1 MSEKMRIQKLLGK
14 RHVEVAVTFN
24 VAVLPPTHCAG
35 VDSPTDLRFANGT
48 STEIF

>member
-1 MSEKMRIQKLLGK
+1 MRRVCDGENADSIQKLSKK
-14 RHVEVAVTFN
+14 RRVEVAVS
-24 VAVLPPTHCAG
+24 PPAYCAG